1 MSCEADR
8 RCAREAFG
16 ADRLVLGTDFPHLA
30 GDRFKQCVNYIQE
43 SDLPPE
49 EKHAILDRNAQ
60 ALLGLEDR

>member
-1 MSCEADR
+1 
-8 RCAREAFG
+8 
-16 ADRLVLGTDFPHLA
+16 VLGTDFPHLA